1 MHLLKRTSIMIL
13 AMAALAAASLGAQTP
28 DFKGM
33 LRAVDLN
40 GSFTKL
46 DYSAVFTIV
55 TQKPNEKDSVIQ
67 VRLFRRDDHDQIV
80 WIMQK
85 PEAQKGQGFL
95 KVDENIWMYDPES
108 GKFSHSTMKEQ
119 IQNSKA
125 KSSDLKRTS
134 YVDDYDIATTAE
146 GVLGKY
152 PVWILTLKAKNNEVS
167 YQTLKLS
174 IRKDKPLILKEEDFS
189 LSDRLMRTVYFPPT
203 YIEVAGKT
211 ISSQMLIV
219 DELNKG
225 EKSQL
230 TISDVSVASLPDA
243 TFSKAFLGQSSK

>member
-1 MHLLKRTSIMIL
+1 MHSLRKIFIL
-13 AMAALAAASLGAQTP
+13 GAALVALAAAAAGAESP
-28 DFKGM
+28 DFNGM
-33 LRAVDLN
+33 LKSVDTN

-55 TQKPNEKDSVIQ
+55 TQKPGEKDSVIQ

-125 KSSDLKRTS
+125 KSSDLKRAS
-134 YVDDYDIATTAE
+134 YVDDYTIATTAE
-146 GVLGKY
+146 GTLGKY
-152 PVWILTLKAKNNEVS
+152 PVWILTLKAKTNEVS
-167 YQTLKLS
+167 YPTLKLS

-189 LSDRLMRTVYFPPT
+189 LSDRLMRTVYYPPT
-203 YIEVAGKT
+203 YIEVGGKT
-211 ISSQMLIV
+211 VSSQMLII

-230 TISDVSVASLPDA
+230 TISDVSVAPLPDA

>member
-1 MHLLKRTSIMIL
+1 MHLLRRTSIVIL
-13 AMAALAAASLGAQTP
+13 ALAAFAVAPLGAQSP
-28 DFKGM
+28 DFNAM
-33 LRAVDLN
+33 LRAVDVN

-152 PVWILTLKAKNNEVS
+152 PVWVLTLKAKNNEVS
-167 YQTLKLS
+167 YPTLKLS

-189 LSDRLMRTVYFPPT
+189 LSDRPMRTVYFPPT

-211 ISSQMLIV
+211 ISSQMLII

-230 TISDVSVASLPDA
+230 TISDVSVAPLPDA